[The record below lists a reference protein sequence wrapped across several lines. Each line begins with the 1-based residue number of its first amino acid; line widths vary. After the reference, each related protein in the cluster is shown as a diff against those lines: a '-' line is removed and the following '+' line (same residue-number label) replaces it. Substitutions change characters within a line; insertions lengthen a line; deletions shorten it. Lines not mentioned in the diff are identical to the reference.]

1 MKKLENEQWYQNLNI
16 NNGIWIGDGITN
28 QSIIKTENIKVYDA
42 NENFNGLSFNIK
54 DGKYEIIKIIGTT
67 EVQQKDGDTIKN
79 KVFIKLIVPEI
90 DKEYDLYL
98 PVNKKI
104 GNIVILLNESINELT
119 NGELE
124 LSNNNKLYN
133 SKTKEYYSSDVLLIN
148 TNIRNG
154 STLVLTS

>member
-1 MKKLENEQWYQNLNI
+1 MRKL
-16 NNGIWIGDGITN
+16 ITTL
-28 QSIIKTENIKVYDA
+28 IVCFVLVYT
-42 NENFNGLSFNIK
+42 
-54 DGKYEIIKIIGTT
+54 GTISQAV
-67 EVQQKDGDTIKN
+67 E
-79 KVFIKLIVPEI
+79 IVPEI